1 MLAVV
6 AGALTAIVVTT
17 LIDIGLHATHVY
29 PPLEQPID
37 SALAALASCY
47 RLIIGIAAGWI
58 TARLAPSKPMKHA
71 LVLGALGALVSLI
84 GVVATWDLELGPK
97 WYPISLVFLAIP
109 QAWVGAKLA
118 MTRRAAS
125 GS

>member
-6 AGALTAIVVTT
+6 AGALIAIVVTT
-17 LIDIGLHATHVY
+17 LIDIVLHATNVY
-29 PPLEQPID
+29 PPLTQPIND
-37 SALAALASCY
+37 ALAALASSY

-84 GVVATWDLELGPK
+84 GVVATWDLDLGPK

-118 MTRRAAS
+118 TTRRAAS
-125 GS
+125 VS